1 MVNPHPSLLTP
12 HYSFTSLTLINMDY
26 FYTFTLW
33 LHLMAVIAWIGG
45 MIFHILVLDPV
56 FSTTEVTVEG
66 MVLLGKMEKRFRYL
80 VGTSIILLLLTGLVN
95 ARFFISAPERF
106 LTAYGMLLLVK
117 IGLILGM
124 IFIFIICPKTQ
135 SCSVIPGA
143 CDIDAIDKRLSQL
156 PPEVRAHK
164 IKIEERK
171 KVILPK
177 VALALGAV
185 IILLSVIMKRV

>member
-1 MVNPHPSLLTP
+1 
-12 HYSFTSLTLINMDY
+12 MDS

-33 LHLMAVIAWIGG
+33 LHLMAAVAWIGG

-80 VGTSIILLLLTGLVN
+80 VGSCIILLLITGLINV
-95 ARFFISAPERF
+95 RFVITAPERL
-106 LTAYGMLLLVK
+106 LTAYGTLLLAK

-143 CDIDAIDKRLSQL
+143 CDIDAIDKRLAEL

-171 KVILPK
+171 RVILPK